1 MTGLFQGMRYVLKGF
16 SLITQKGIRPY
27 VVVPLLINTLIFAG
41 GIWLASSQVERWM
54 NHLLPTWLSWLE
66 WLLWP
71 VFIVVIF
78 FAVFYTFTMLAN
90 LISAPFNA
98 LLAEQVEKHLNGLP
112 STEFQ
117 GFKSI
122 PSLITRTF
130 RSEASKLWYMAKWG
144 VLLVLI
150 TIIPG
155 VNVISPLA
163 WTILGAWMLAIEYV
177 DYPMGNHE
185 LYFKD
190 ELQTLKKHPAQ
201 ALGFGWILSL
211 ITAIP
216 VLNFFAM
223 PVGVAGATA
232 LWVDELS
239 KNHRER
245 LNINLC

>member
-1 MTGLFQGMRYVLKGF
+1 MTGLFKGMGYVFKGF
-16 SLITQKGIRPY
+16 ALITQKGIRPF
-27 VVVPLLINTLIFAG
+27 VAMPLLINSLIFSG
-41 GIWLASSQVERWM
+41 GIWLASSQVDRWM
-54 NHLLPTWLSWLE
+54 EHLLPTRLSWLE

-78 FAVFYTFTMLAN
+78 FAVFYTFTMIAN
-90 LISAPFNA
+90 IISAPFNS
-98 LLAEQVEKHLNGLP
+98 LLAEQIEKRLNGLP
-112 STEFQ
+112 VADFQ

-122 PSLITRTF
+122 PSLMTRTF

-144 VLLVLI
+144 ILLILI

-163 WTILGAWMLAIEYV
+163 WTIFGAWMLAIEYA

-185 LYFKD
+185 LFFND
-190 ELQTLKKHPAQ
+190 ELQTLKKHSAH

-211 ITAIP
+211 MTAIP
-216 VLNFFAM
+216 FLNIFAM
-223 PVGVAGATA
+223 PVGVAGGTA

-239 KNHRER
+239 KSHRER
-245 LNINLC
+245 LSVSSR

>member
-1 MTGLFQGMRYVLKGF
+1 MTGLFKGMGYVFKGF
-16 SLITQKGIRPY
+16 SLITQKGIRPF
-27 VVVPLLINTLIFAG
+27 VAMPLLINILIFAG
-41 GIWLASSQVERWM
+41 GIWLASSQVDRWM
-54 NHLLPTWLSWLE
+54 DQLLPSWLSWLE

-71 VFIVVIF
+71 LFIVMIF
-78 FAVFYTFTMLAN
+78 FAVFYTFTMIAN
-90 LISAPFNA
+90 IISAPFNS
-98 LLAEQVEKHLNGLP
+98 LLAEQIEKRLNGLP
-112 STEFQ
+112 VAEFQ

-144 VLLVLI
+144 ILLLLI

-163 WTILGAWMLAIEYV
+163 WTIFGAWMLAIEYA

-185 LYFKD
+185 LFFKD
-190 ELQTLKKHPAQ
+190 ELQTLKKHPAH

-211 ITAIP
+211 MTAIP
-216 VLNFFAM
+216 FLNFLAM
-223 PVGVAGATA
+223 PVGVAGGTA

-239 KNHRER
+239 KSHRES
-245 LNINLC
+245 LSVSLK